1 MKRYVF
7 SPLVGFYFLIWS
19 VIPVSADW
27 EFTKWGMSPEQVVQ
41 ASKGQAH
48 PAQDDISSILLTQD
62 WQSGRFLFVVSYVFE
77 NTAGRQGLSLVK
89 LQLKNTEVRDKLLSD
104 LKRKYGRPVHEE
116 KGHINLVAWKK
127 SGDSI
132 HYLTDLESDTILY
145 ERITAK

>member
-1 MKRYVF
+1 MGNVAGAGCIG
-7 SPLVGFYFLIWS
+7 V
-19 VIPVSADW
+19 
-27 EFTKWGMSPEQVVQ
+27 
-41 ASKGQAH
+41 KGQAH
-48 PAQDDISSILLTQD
+48 PAHDDISSILLTQD
-62 WQSGRFLFVVSYVFE
+62 WQAGRFLFVVSYVFE